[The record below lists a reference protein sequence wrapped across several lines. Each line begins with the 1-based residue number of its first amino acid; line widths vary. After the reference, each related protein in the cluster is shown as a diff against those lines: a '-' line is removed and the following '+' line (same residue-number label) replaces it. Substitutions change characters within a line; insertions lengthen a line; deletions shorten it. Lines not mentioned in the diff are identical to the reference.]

1 MLFFF
6 FLAFSFSGMLC
17 AFILLILNRVDVFAN
32 RLLAMG
38 LLNISAVIVLN
49 GLTYVDGFYLSY
61 PHLYRLGIFSQYLLA
76 PFFYLYVRATINR
89 EVCFHKWDWLHFVPA
104 LLHFIEFIPFYL
116 MPTAEKISY
125 LKNSFSHVEILSEQ
139 KEGLLPANLHPIL
152 KTGTGIVYEF
162 FQVRLLYFSH
172 RNNSKWLNKNKRVWT
187 WLIRLTFFHSLTY
200 LFVFVFSIFNIGV
213 DLRIWSILSLGV
225 VQFFCTIT
233 LVFNPRV
240 LYGMKETLDLT
251 VLLDI
256 EDHKESSSKKFIL
269 SFDKKK
275 LYKVTLESFIESEKP
290 YLKKKYSIR
299 EFAIDCNIPVHH
311 LSIVI
316 NGEYGC
322 NYTDFINS
330 YRINYI
336 IAHRYDEKLSS
347 FSFEGLSS
355 EAGFNSRNSFLN
367 AFKKVTGQTP
377 SDYFTQ
383 KKHNSI
389 KESIKPISFL

>member
-1 MLFFF
+1 MLLFF

-89 EVCFHKWDWLHFVPA
+89 EVRFRKWDWLHFIPA
-104 LLHFIEFIPFYL
+104 LLHFIEFIPFYF
-116 MPTAEKISY
+116 MPTAEKIAY
-125 LKNSFSHVEILSEQ
+125 LKIAFSNVEILSEQ

-162 FQVRLLYFSH
+162 FQVRLLFFSYK
-172 RNNSKWLNKNKRVWT
+172 NNYKWLKKNKRVWT
-187 WLIRLTFFHSLTY
+187 WLVWLTFFHSLTY

-213 DLRIWSILSLGV
+213 DLRIWSILSLAV
-225 VQFFCTIT
+225 VQFFCVIT

-240 LYGMKETLDLT
+240 LYGMKEPLGITASLDADFQTEL
-251 VLLDI
+251 
-256 EDHKESSSKKFIL
+256 SSKKFIL
-269 SFDKKK
+269 SSEKKK
-275 LYKVTLESFIESEKP
+275 LYKAALESFIESEKP

-336 IAHRYDEKLSS
+336 IDHRYDEKWSS

-367 AFKKVTGQTP
+367 AFKKVTSQTP
-377 SDYFTQ
+377 SDYFAQ

-389 KESIKPISFL
+389 KSIKPISFL